1 MLPATCNGHVDV
13 AIHELQ
19 MCSQDGSANVS
30 DLLKEARSISQ
41 AFAAVAEGGAR
52 QLAKYKALLQA

>member
-1 MLPATCNGHVDV
+1 MLPATCNDHVDV
-13 AIHELQ
+13 AMIML
-19 MCSQDGSANVS
+19 MCSQDAAANVS

-52 QLAKYKALLQA
+52 QLAKYKAILQA

>member
-1 MLPATCNGHVDV
+1 MVMLMLQFMN
-13 AIHELQ
+13 LQ

-30 DLLKEARSISQ
+30 DLLKEARSVSQ